1 MSTPAPASVS
11 PIGYAYKA
19 SLIGS
24 AQEFEL
30 TEQGLSWRFA
40 GHAGLWPYA
49 DIASIRLSY
58 RPVSMQAKRFRA
70 EITHRDGRKLNVI
83 STTWQTVTLMV
94 PQSEMYRAFI
104 IALHARLAAADST
117 ARLTGGLGRTV
128 YAAAVAVMGV
138 LTVAMAALLVRAL
151 LISEWSGALFLI
163 GFAALFA
170 WQVGGFVLRNRPQT
184 YTFAK
189 IPAALLP

>member
-1 MSTPAPASVS
+1 MSVPTPSDA

-40 GHAGLWPYA
+40 GHAGVWPYA
-49 DIASIRLSY
+49 DIAAIRLSY

-70 EITHRDGRKLNVI
+70 EITHRDGRRLNLI

-94 PQSEMYRAFI
+94 PQSEAYRTFI
-104 IALHARLAAADST
+104 LALHARLAAAGST

-128 YAAAVAVMGV
+128 YTASMMVMAV
-138 LTVAMAALLVRAL
+138 LTAAMAALLVRAL
-151 LISEWSGALFLI
+151 AIAEWSGALFLI

-170 WQVGGFVLRNRPQT
+170 WQVGGFVIRNKPQT
-184 YTFAK
+184 YSFAD
-189 IPAALLP
+189 IPRALLP

>member
-1 MSTPAPASVS
+1 M
-11 PIGYAYKA
+11 
-19 SLIGS
+19 
-24 AQEFEL
+24 
-30 TEQGLSWRFA
+30 WRFA

-151 LISEWSGALFLI
+151 LIAEWSGALFLI

-184 YTFAK
+184 YSFAE
-189 IPAALLP
+189 IPPALLP

>member
-1 MSTPAPASVS
+1 MSTPTQSDAP
-11 PIGYAYKA
+11 ICYAYKA

-49 DIASIRLSY
+49 DIAAIRLSY

-70 EITHRDGRKLNVI
+70 EITHRDGRRLNII

-94 PQSEMYRAFI
+94 PQSEAYRTFI
-104 IALHARLAAADST
+104 LALHARLAAAGST

-128 YAAAVAVMGV
+128 YAAALAVMAV
-138 LTVAMAALLVRAL
+138 VTAAMAALLVRAL
-151 LISEWSGALFLI
+151 AITEWSGALFLI

-170 WQVGGFVLRNRPQT
+170 WQVGGFVVRNKPQT
-184 YTFAK
+184 YSFAEV
-189 IPAALLP
+189 PAALLP